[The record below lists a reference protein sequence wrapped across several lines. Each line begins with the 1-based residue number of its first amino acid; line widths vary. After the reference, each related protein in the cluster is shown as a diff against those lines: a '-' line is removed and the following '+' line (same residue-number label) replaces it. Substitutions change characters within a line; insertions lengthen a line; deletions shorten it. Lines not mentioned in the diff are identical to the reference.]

1 MPDYADGL
9 VIVFQSEKDLAGVH
23 KMTRVFKITFIS
35 LLCFYAL
42 NLFAADE
49 NTMEDCASSGELNF
63 ICGVNAPEDLVI
75 IPGTDWV
82 VAGVMTTEDTTGLY
96 LVDSISKEVSQLYS
110 PQEGRNR
117 LDRNLY
123 GACPSTPNFD
133 NFSTHGLAIQT
144 DENSNGIYS
153 LYTVSHGEREAIDVF
168 ELDASSD
175 TPEITWVGCVLM
187 PEGLDANDVSAM
199 RDGTILATVLIHPG
213 FSFDDLFLGRPI
225 GGVYKWTPGSE
236 GFILL
241 EGSQFAGNNGIQ
253 VSSDETEIFVAVS
266 GASAI
271 FTIANSNPTQV
282 LRRTRTMGFG
292 PDNIVYDS
300 NGYLLTA
307 GMRNDAPACAGQ
319 SPLSGCPRGSIVS
332 YIHPETMVD
341 TVIVNVPANPD
352 FIGATMGIIPG
363 GREVWIGSFTSPRIE
378 YQFLNIFI

>member
-1 MPDYADGL
+1 
-9 VIVFQSEKDLAGVH
+9 
-23 KMTRVFKITFIS
+23 MTRIFKIIFIS
-35 LLCFYAL
+35 LLCFYSV
-42 NLFAADE
+42 NIFAADE
-49 NTMEDCASSGELNF
+49 NAMEDCASSGELNF

-82 VAGVMTTEDTTGLY
+82 VAGVMTTEDSTGLY
-96 LVDSISKEVSQLYS
+96 LIDSISKDVHQLYS

-117 LDRNLY
+117 LNRNLY
-123 GACPSTPNFD
+123 GACPSTPNFS
-133 NFSTHGLAIQT
+133 NFSTHGLAIQNEVSS
-144 DENSNGIYS
+144 DGVYS
-153 LYTVSHGEREAIDVF
+153 LYAVSHGEREAIDVF

-175 TPEITWVGCVLM
+175 IPEITWVGCVLM
-187 PEGLDANDVSAM
+187 PDGLDANDVSAM

-225 GGVYKWTPGSE
+225 GGVYKWSPGSE
-236 GFILL
+236 GFVLL

-253 VSSDETEIFVAVS
+253 VSTDETEIYVAVS
-266 GASAI
+266 GASAM
-271 FTIANSNPTQV
+271 FTRANSNPTRV

-292 PDNIVYDS
+292 PDNIVYDN

-341 TVIVNVPANPD
+341 TVIVNAPANPN
-352 FIGATMGIIPG
+352 FIGATMGITPG
-363 GREVWIGSFTSPRIE
+363 GREVWIGSFTSTRIA
-378 YQFLNIFI
+378 YQLLNRFE